1 MQFETSIF
9 ILLFLGIEGSRMLR
23 VKYKYKDFFS
33 NKIGWYQ
40 IIQKCI
46 IQREMAKKKSA
57 ADGGFRR

>member
-40 IIQKCI
+40 MILKYLIQLEIRNKFSG
-46 IQREMAKKKSA
+46 R
-57 ADGGFRR
+57 